1 MAIVSLVG
9 LALASGARAAEPAP
23 KAQTQTAPAVPVR
36 VYTNADLKR
45 YERPEGTRTPLRAA
59 PLPPPTTG
67 MEPAIPAAP
76 TEALPPPPS
85 ETERETPA
93 AAAQAIP
100 PEDRLEAV
108 PTADLRAVRRELE
121 SLLQYLR
128 AKEQWLKNP
137 LLPPP
142 APPAGEALTDPT
154 EGAGQQYQST
164 RTRTAQTETRLLRVR
179 AMLEARGE
187 D

>member
-1 MAIVSLVG
+1 
-9 LALASGARAAEPAP
+9 
-23 KAQTQTAPAVPVR
+23 
-36 VYTNADLKR
+36 
-45 YERPEGTRTPLRAA
+45 
-59 PLPPPTTG
+59 
-67 MEPAIPAAP
+67 MEP
-76 TEALPPPPS
+76 
-85 ETERETPA
+85 ETQA
-93 AAAQAIP
+93 AAAEAIP

-108 PTADLRAVRRELE
+108 PTAELRARETELE

-142 APPAGEALTDPT
+142 APPGGEALTNPA